1 LQRELP
7 SIDSQ
12 AKQKMARER
21 ILVVED
27 ERLVAEDLRDMLGT
41 AGYEVV
47 GVAGKGEKAVEQAGK
62 LLPDL
67 VLMDVHLGGGMD
79 GVTAAEIIGERHGTP
94 VVYLTAYSNDKTLD
108 RARNTAAFGFVLKPF
123 HEKAVIAAV
132 EIALGRHGREKLRD
146 QSENFLR
153 KGFMSLPVGVIMADS
168 GENVV
173 FANGLARI
181 HIGRSLDADKKV
193 PLAAVFSRATND
205 LPDNGEATER
215 LGQVT
220 EMSGRP
226 LEVAYFEEP
235 LVSNEGEPLGSIIVY
250 QDAAHPVIP
259 GKLGNV
265 MREFMKSVGDQPL
278 SPAQFITVCA
288 WSKKI
293 KVGDDRWVPFEEFLM
308 HYLGLQVTHGMSP
321 EAAQSW
327 TRGGS

>member
-1 LQRELP
+1 
-7 SIDSQ
+7 
-12 AKQKMARER
+12 MARER

-27 ERLVAEDLRDMLGT
+27 ERLVAEDLRDMLAA

-47 GVAGKGEKAVEQAGK
+47 GVVGEGETAIEQVGK

-79 GVTAAEIIGERHGTP
+79 GVTAAGIIGERHGTP

-132 EIALGRHGREKLRD
+132 EIALGRRGREKSRD
-146 QSENFLR
+146 QSEKFLR
-153 KGFMSLPVGVIMADS
+153 EGFMSLPVGVIIADAADS
-168 GENVV
+168 VV
-173 FANGLARI
+173 FANGFARI
-181 HIGRSLDADKKV
+181 HMGRSLDAEKKV
-193 PLAAVFSRATND
+193 PLSEVFQRVGNE
-205 LPDNGEATER
+205 LPDDGEPTER
-215 LGQVT
+215 MGRVM

-226 LEVAYFEEP
+226 LEVTYFEEP
-235 LVSNEGEPLGSIIVY
+235 LSSNDGELLGSIIVY
-250 QDAAHPVIP
+250 QDAVHPVIP

-278 SPAQFITVCA
+278 SPAQFVTVCA

-327 TRGGS
+327 KNSDS